1 MKKKDK
7 MRFYEGCTLGEI
19 QAMSDLRGE
28 PFSEMTGTFVSEAQ
42 MDHTIQ
48 ENELSSDVMVSEEPY
63 LELELN
69 R

>member
-28 PFSEMTGTFVSEAQ
+28 PFSEMTG
-42 MDHTIQ
+42 IQ
-48 ENELSSDVMVSEEPY
+48 ENELSSDVMASEEPY